1 MATLK
6 EIADKTSTSITTVS
20 RVLNY
25 DKTLS
30 VSNKIRKL
38 IIETASEMNYRT
50 PRNRTKIKS
59 NRKLR
64 IGIVHWYNI
73 NEEIDDPYYIQI
85 RRGIEKLASKS
96 NLETILIYKKG
107 DSFTF
112 KECGKID
119 GLICVGKFSKAQV
132 IQFRRVTTSLVF
144 VDSSPDIDAYDS
156 IIIDFSK
163 AVQGLLQELLMEGYN
178 KIGYIGGV
186 EYVSKT
192 IKLGER
198 RELVFREFLFE
209 RNKLDTRFIHVG
221 SFTTESGYK
230 LMQDALSKSE
240 HAEAYFCANDSIA
253 LGAMKAI
260 HEKGLNIPSDVAIIG
275 FNDNPNSEFMF
286 PALSTVR
293 VHTEFM
299 GEQAL
304 LSVCEKIEGRSIP
317 IKKVIPTLLVKRD
330 TF

>member
-6 EIADKTSTSITTVS
+6 QIAMKTNTSITTVS

-30 VSNKIRKL
+30 VSDQIRKK

-59 NRKLR
+59 NKKLR
-64 IGIVHWYNI
+64 IGIVHWYSI
-73 NEEIDDPYYIQI
+73 HEEIDDPYYIQI
-85 RRGIEKLASKS
+85 RRGIEKLATKS
-96 NLETILIYKKG
+96 SLETVLIYKTG

-112 KECGKID
+112 KDCGKID
-119 GLICVGKFSKAQV
+119 GLICVGKFSKLQ
-132 IQFRRVTTSLVF
+132 INQFNRVTTSLVF
-144 VDSSPDIDAYDS
+144 VDSSPDVDTYDS
-156 IIIDFSK
+156 IVIDFSK
-163 AVQGLLQELLMEGYN
+163 AVRGLLQELLMEGYN

-230 LMQDALSKSE
+230 LMQEALSKPN

-253 LGAMKAI
+253 LGAIRAV
-260 HEKGLNIPSDVAIIG
+260 HEKGLNIPKDIAIIG
-275 FNDNPNSEFMF
+275 FNDNPNSEFTF

-304 LSVCEKIEGRSIP
+304 LSVCEKTEGRTIP
-317 IKKVIPTLLVKRD
+317 IKKVIPTKLVKRD